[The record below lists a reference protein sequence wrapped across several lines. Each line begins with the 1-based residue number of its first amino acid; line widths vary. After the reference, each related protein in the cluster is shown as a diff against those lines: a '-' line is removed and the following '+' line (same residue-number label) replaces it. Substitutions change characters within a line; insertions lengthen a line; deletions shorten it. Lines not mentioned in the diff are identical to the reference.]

1 MVKKGMN
8 ILPLPK
14 VVFKH
19 GDQENASTFFGKTAY
34 YDPRDKVIVLY
45 TEGRHPKDVV
55 RSFAHEMI
63 HHIQNLE
70 DRLENISTTNTMED
84 DHLNDIE
91 REAYTRGNMTFRNW
105 TDSIDGEEVTS
116 LNEKNKDPFG
126 LNQYAREL
134 MKEFQIEDIKPIA
147 ESLEEQKEVR
157 IFSKNCDCDKT

>member
-1 MVKKGMN
+1 
-8 ILPLPK
+8 
-14 VVFKH
+14 
-19 GDQENASTFFGKTAY
+19 
-34 YDPRDKVIVLY
+34 
-45 TEGRHPKDVV
+45 
-55 RSFAHEMI
+55 
-63 HHIQNLE
+63 
-70 DRLENISTTNTMED
+70 MED